1 MTTTTTDPPKTIRR
15 RQGGPPPLVPAIA
28 YGALMLTSVAL
39 AAGAPRITDTAQEA
53 LRYARQHDT
62 RLQLVAFF
70 AFGAAAPLAIWAAVI
85 YRRLRTLGIT
95 APGAVIGLV
104 GGTLASASLAIS
116 GLLSWVLADTA
127 DSANPA
133 VAHLLVDLEF
143 ATGGAGFV
151 VPFALLVAGVAV
163 PSAILRLL
171 PRPLALGGVAIAA
184 IGLLATLTLLTSTL
198 DATLPIARFG
208 GLIFLLA
215 ASMLL
220 PANRHEVGR
229 RREAGTAL

>member
-1 MTTTTTDPPKTIRR
+1 MTTTTADPPKQIRR

-28 YGALMLTSVAL
+28 YGALMLASVAL
-39 AAGAPRITDTAQEA
+39 SVGGPRITTPAAEA
-53 LRYARQHDT
+53 LRYARQHET

-70 AFGAAAPLAIWAAVI
+70 AFGAAAPLAVWTAVI

-95 APGAVIGLV
+95 APGAVIALV
-104 GGTLASASLAIS
+104 GGLLASASLALS

-127 DSANPA
+127 ASASPA

-143 ATGGAGFV
+143 ATGAPGFV
-151 VPFALLVAGVAV
+151 VPFALLLAGVAV

-171 PRPLALGGVAIAA
+171 PRPLAISGLVVAA
-184 IGLLATLTLLTSTL
+184 IGLLATLTLLTSAL
-198 DATLPIARFG
+198 DATLLIARFG

-215 ASMLL
+215 ASVLL

-229 RREAGTAL
+229 RRDASSTP